1 MATIAAFRPCATPGC
16 PELVPSGHC
25 PRHGQA
31 GRARDRRDTSTARG
45 YGVAWGR
52 FRRRFVADLVWAGIA
67 PVCGAT
73 LPGGPAMTASACQ
86 RDGRLTGTRL
96 HLHHDPP
103 LTDAER
109 GDVAAVCDPRRV
121 GFLCESCHNAE
132 TARAAGRPPL
142 TPRG

>member
-16 PELVPSGHC
+16 PELVPSGPC
-25 PRHGQA
+25 P
-31 GRARDRRDTSTARG
+31 
-45 YGVAWGR
+45 R